1 MVEISDGI
9 FGAFAESMRLP
20 KRVWQKVPGNSARAS
35 YNLSNGQSCCA
46 LQHMRER
53 FGQLATWLARLK
65 VLSSHA
71 MSEYISLDPEYGLDP
86 DLVILHTNLELA
98 PYGPERYANRAEG
111 EEGSPLA
118 QFLFQIEG
126 LAALEIDG
134 KRLIVRREPEAEW
147 HALLDEIAAALKEFF
162 L

>member
-1 MVEISDGI
+1 
-9 FGAFAESMRLP
+9 
-20 KRVWQKVPGNSARAS
+20 
-35 YNLSNGQSCCA
+35 
-46 LQHMRER
+46 
-53 FGQLATWLARLK
+53 
-65 VLSSHA
+65 
-71 MSEYISLDPEYGLDP
+71 MSEYISLNPEYGLDP
-86 DLVILHTNLELA
+86 DLVTLITNLDLA
-98 PYGPERYANRAEG
+98 PEGVERYANRAEG

-134 KRLIVRREPEAEW
+134 KRLIVRRAPEAEW